1 MLPCETMQI
10 FERALLPL
18 KSPMSRSCTSYSA
31 FWLSHIASYAP
42 SPARPNM
49 RHICDPCFNFFC
61 GMESKS
67 IKYNY
72 NYDTP
77 YFDKQ
82 PGIPTW
88 NTRKKENY
96 KIYTFS
102 EKGEW
107 SNPPG
112 LTNRQNG
119 YITSFNNGVK
129 NSNDS
134 FWERY
139 VIEWA
144 NGLISTITVSRSDDG
159 ESSYQFKYNENSVQT
174 GFTAYEYEEGC
185 NFVETMEE
193 TILTKD
199 SYGNWVSIQY
209 SGTTKSE
216 CIGEEKSQNNSYSCI
231 ITREIT
237 YHDKST
243 LPSK

>member
-1 MLPCETMQI
+1 MTKTRRINRGRGYRGNRWLKI
-10 FERALLPL
+10 LLAIL
-18 KSPMSRSCTSYSA
+18 IVIIVGEGGYLIHSEIQRSNDADEANRLESMRRDSIA
-31 FWLSHIASYAP
+31 FAQKEA
-42 SPARPNM
+42 ARLDSIRLDSIQRFMVTPDLTLFDV
-49 RHICDPCFNFFC
+49 H
-61 GMESKS
+61 GHVKS

-112 LTNRQNG
+112 LINRQNG

-159 ESSYQFKYNENSVQT
+159 ESSYQFKYNE
-174 GFTAYEYEEGC
+174 TAYRQALLLM
-185 NFVETMEE
+185 N
-193 TILTKD
+193 TKR
-199 SYGNWVSIQY
+199 VA
-209 SGTTKSE
+209 
-216 CIGEEKSQNNSYSCI
+216 
-231 ITREIT
+231 
-237 YHDKST
+237 T
-243 LPSK
+243 LLRQWKKLF